1 MSSRDNKEYIIELD
15 NFKVDQEGNLYTVE
29 PTKNGEGISTE
40 IISNHA
46 PVLHKNVRIQ
56 DGFTTIEQ
64 IEFRALRDYKYE
76 TPVLTDKKT
85 IRGATPDVIFSPACF
100 IYPGRG
106 HVSLYSL
113 FMLKQCAKDNKVENL
128 YTHTGWMVT
137 EDGERVFL
145 NGENSVCRNGLTD
158 KYAVQLLPDFRRL
171 QFYEVSDNSHTCL
184 TTVVEG
190 MEKAAP
196 DWVHI
201 PLYGYLF
208 LTPLN
213 DMLRQKGKEPNFS
226 LYIIG
231 KTGTFK
237 SSISKVL
244 LCFFGKY
251 NYADTAPITF
261 FDTENTMEKKLA
273 IGADL
278 PLLADDRRPT
288 NNYRD
293 KITYESKEKALSA
306 YIGDRVG
313 RGRMNADG
321 SSRKTYIP
329 RSNLIVT
336 AEEAYV
342 NIGGSSIA
350 RAISVELE
358 SGTIDFDGLQY
369 LQEHPEH
376 FNKIMQLYIQF
387 IIQHY
392 DKIDNASN
400 ALLKRYRE
408 IASKRGHARLATTF
422 SQLMFGYSMY
432 LSFLVEYRHIN
443 ENEMNKRLERAQEV
457 FLDMCDKQDKRIEEE
472 TPTVLFISL
481 LKEMLETK
489 RVQLADMREDH
500 NTGTVSLGTKVT
512 SIGYRDN
519 DYIYLIP
526 QDAYNE
532 VYKYYGESG
541 NVFHASKTSLWKML
555 MDEGKILPKM
565 DKNGNFVRVDKPK
578 QINGKSGRY
587 IWLLASALD
596 NGDTEEGDNNA

>member
-1 MSSRDNKEYIIELD
+1 MSSSENKEYILELD
-15 NFKVDQEGNLYTVE
+15 NFKVDQEGNLYSVK

-46 PVLHKNVRIQ
+46 PILHRNVRIQ
-56 DGFTTIEQ
+56 DGFTTVEQ

-76 TPVLTDKKT
+76 APVLTDKKT

-100 IYPGRG
+100 IYPGGG
-106 HVSLYSL
+106 HVSQYSL
-113 FMLKQCAKDNKVENL
+113 FMLKQCAKENKVENL
-128 YTHTGWMVT
+128 YTHTGWIVS

-145 NGENSVCRNGLTD
+145 NGENSICKNGLTD

-171 QFYEVSDNSHTCL
+171 QFYEVYDNSHTCL
-184 TTVVEG
+184 NTVVEG
-190 MEKAAP
+190 MEKTVP
-196 DWVHI
+196 DWVHV
-201 PLYGYLF
+201 PLYAYVF

-273 IGADL
+273 VGADL

-350 RAISVELE
+350 RAVSVELE
-358 SGTIDFDGLQY
+358 PGTIDFEGLQF

-376 FNKIMQLYIQF
+376 FNKVMQLYIEF
-387 IIQHY
+387 LIHHY
-392 DKIDNASN
+392 DNIQNASDD
-400 ALLKRYRE
+400 LLKQYRKVAE
-408 IASKRGHARLATTF
+408 NRGHARLATTF

-432 LSFLVEYRHIN
+432 LSFLVDYIHLSKEQM
-443 ENEMNKRLERAQEV
+443 EERLERAQEI
-457 FLDMCDKQDKRIEEE
+457 FLEMCDKQDKRIEEE
-472 TPTVLFISL
+472 TPTTLFISL
-481 LKEMLETK
+481 LREMLETK
-489 RVQLADMREDH
+489 RVQLADLREDH

-512 SIGYRDN
+512 SIGYRDD

-555 MDEGKILPKM
+555 LDEGKIVPEQTKS
-565 DKNGNFVRVDKPK
+565 GIVRVDKRK
-578 QINGKSGRY
+578 RINNKSGRY
-587 IWLLASALD
+587 IWLLPSVLEEIED
-596 NGDTEEGDNNA
+596 GDTNE

>member
-1 MSSRDNKEYIIELD
+1 MSSSENREYIYELD
-15 NFKVDQEGNLYTVE
+15 NFKVDQEGNLYSVE
-29 PTKNGEGISTE
+29 PLKNGEGISTE

-46 PVLHKNVRIQ
+46 PLLHRNVRIQ
-56 DGFTTIEQ
+56 DGFTTVEQ
-64 IEFRALRDYKYE
+64 IEFQALRDYKHE
-76 TPVLTDKKT
+76 APVMTDKKA

-113 FMLKQCAKDNKVENL
+113 FMLKQCAMDNKVENL

-137 EDGERVFL
+137 EDGERVYL
-145 NGENSVCRNGLTD
+145 NGENSICKSGLTD

-171 QFYEVSDNSHTCL
+171 QFYNVPDNSHECL
-184 TTVVEG
+184 KTVMEG
-190 MEKAAP
+190 MEHTVP
-196 DWVHI
+196 DWVHV
-201 PLYGYLF
+201 PLYAYVF

-273 IGADL
+273 IGADI

-358 SGTIDFDGLQY
+358 QGTIDFNGLQN

-387 IIQHY
+387 LILHY
-392 DKIDNASN
+392 DKINAASDG
-400 ALLKRYRE
+400 LLKQYRE
-408 IASKRGHARLATTF
+408 IASNRGHARLATTF
-422 SQLMFGYSMY
+422 SQLMFGYSVY
-432 LSFLVEYRHIN
+432 LSFLVDYRHISKD
-443 ENEMNKRLERAQEV
+443 EMNTRLERAQEI

-472 TPTVLFISL
+472 APATLFVSL
-481 LKEMLETK
+481 LREMLETK
-489 RVQLADMREDH
+489 RVQLADLRRSHTD
-500 NTGTVSLGTKVT
+500 GTVSLSTRAT
-512 SIGYRDN
+512 CIGYRDD

-555 MDEGKILPKM
+555 LGEGKILPKI
-565 DKNGNFVRVDKPK
+565 DKKGNFVRVDKPK
-578 QINGKSGRY
+578 RINGKDSKY
-587 IWLLASALD
+587 IWLLASVLD
-596 NGDTEEGDNNA
+596 NDDTEEGEENE

>member
-1 MSSRDNKEYIIELD
+1 MSSSENEKYILELD
-15 NFKVDQEGNLYTVE
+15 NFKVDQEGNLYNVE

-40 IISNHA
+40 IISNHS
-46 PVLHKNVRIQ
+46 PILHRNVRIQ
-56 DGFTTIEQ
+56 DGFTTVEQ
-64 IEFRALRDYKYE
+64 IEFRALREHKYE
-76 TPVLTDKKT
+76 APVLTDKKA

-113 FMLKQCAKDNKVENL
+113 FMLKQCAKDSKVENL

-145 NGENSVCRNGLTD
+145 NGENSVCKDGLTD
-158 KYAVQLLPDFRRL
+158 KYSVQLLPDFKKL
-171 QFYEVSDNSHTCL
+171 QFYEVYDNSHVCL
-184 TTVVEG
+184 NTVVDE
-190 MEKAAP
+190 MEKTVP

-201 PLYGYLF
+201 PLYAYVF

-244 LCFFGKY
+244 LCFFGRY

-261 FDTENTMEKKLA
+261 FDTENMMEKKLA

-350 RAISVELE
+350 RSISVELE
-358 SGTIDFDGLQY
+358 PGTIDFTGLQY

-376 FNKIMQLYIQF
+376 FNKVMQLYIQF

-392 DKIDNASN
+392 DAIDKASDG
-400 ALLKRYRE
+400 LLKQFRE
-408 IASKRGHARLATTF
+408 IASNRGHARLATTF
-422 SQLMFGYSMY
+422 SQLMFGYFVY
-432 LSFLVEYRHIN
+432 LSFLVDYRHISK
-443 ENEMNKRLERAQEV
+443 EQMEERLAAAQDI

-472 TPTVLFISL
+472 ASTVLFISL

-489 RVQLADMREDH
+489 RVQLADLRESQT
-500 NTGTVSLGTKVT
+500 TGTVSLSTRAT
-512 SIGYRDN
+512 CIGYRD
-519 DYIYLIP
+519 DDFIYLIP

-532 VYKYYGESG
+532 VFKYYGESG
-541 NVFHASKTSLWKML
+541 NVFHASRTTLWKML
-555 MDEGKILPKM
+555 MDEGKIAPKL
-565 DKNGNFVRVDKPK
+565 DKQGNFVRVDKPK

-596 NGDTEEGDNNA
+596 NDDSEEGEKDE